1 MTLPSLEARIAAA
14 TGPDR
19 EIDAALWLMCFEPT
33 CAHFNVTFHTE
44 QYDNY
49 ISREYI
55 ECDLG
60 TMAVDQMEPPL
71 FRYSESIDA
80 IVALVERSGWR
91 IYTLDAS
98 IAGRWSWML
107 KSRAQRLRPSSLDDT
122 IMVMGNDYAS
132 SFAPTPALALCLA
145 LVRAEMAKEEAK

>member
-1 MTLPSLEARIAAA
+1 MTSALASLEARIAAA

-49 ISREYI
+49 VSREYI

-60 TMAVDQMEPPL
+60 TMALDQMEPPL
-71 FRYSESIDA
+71 LRYTGFLDDA
-80 IVALVERSGWR
+80 VALLRKRRVRVRVEALPNGEGVASV
-91 IYTLDAS
+91 YDA
-98 IAGRWSWML
+98 
-107 KSRAQRLRPSSLDDT
+107 DDKD
-122 IMVMGNDYAS
+122 GPACR
-132 SFAPTPALALCLA
+132 APTPALALSLA
-145 LVRAEMAKEEAK
+145 FVRAMRAKEEAK

>member
-1 MTLPSLEARIAAA
+1 MTLSSLEARLIAA

-33 CAHFNVTFHTE
+33 CKHFNVTFHTE

-60 TMAVDQMEPPL
+60 AMAVDQMEPPL
-71 FRYSESIDA
+71 LRYTSFLDDA
-80 IVALVERSGWR
+80 VALLRKRRVRVRVEALPNGEG
-91 IYTLDAS
+91 IAS
-98 IAGRWSWML
+98 IYDADDKDGPAC
-107 KSRAQRLRPSSLDDT
+107 RASTPS
-122 IMVMGNDYAS
+122 
-132 SFAPTPALALCLA
+132 LALCLA